1 MAGQRL
7 AEGPSPFLGDRKH
20 LHHKLMTAGLSHY
33 EAVTAIYAI
42 QAGMVGLAYLL
53 RWQSDTLIVPLYLI
67 LAGAVLALFIA
78 AGRGLIPTPAPQSA
92 RVRSDRWLSNVL
104 NVSWLRDLPI
114 QFLAAVVPSSSLP
127 RSFFLRT
134 YQMM

>member
-1 MAGQRL
+1 
-7 AEGPSPFLGDRKH
+7 
-20 LHHKLMTAGLSHY
+20 MTAGLSHY

-78 AGRGLIPTPAPQSA
+78 AGHGLIPTPAPQQCA
-92 RVRSDRWLSNVL
+92 
-104 NVSWLRDLPI
+104 
-114 QFLAAVVPSSSLP
+114 
-127 RSFFLRT
+127 RSFGQVAFGCSQGSLVA
-134 YQMM
+134 